1 MISDFSIDVQVNDQR
16 VRYIERSRGAFIRL
30 EYDNDGNW
38 WLWPDTLNWWERID
52 AAAAT
57 SDRREPFDM
66 MREPVADAER
76 NGILQR
82 VMKELREKHKMWTN
96 IAGQTDDPRPATWK
110 APPVRTDV
118 DPELAFIMEG
128 EIDMP
133 LPGENVLDDAAL
145 LEKIDRALAEIQP
158 LADQGWEQA
167 QSIARQLQWCRG
179 TVRGEAVE
187 TPPGPLSMGLIATR
201 EFDMYGQEPE
211 RARLIND
218 IQRAMKQRGSGV

>member
-1 MISDFSIDVQVNDQR
+1 MTSEFSIDVQVNDQR
-16 VRYIERSRGAFIRL
+16 VRYVDRSRGAFIRL
-30 EYDNDGNW
+30 ESDNNGDW
-38 WLWPDTLNWWERID
+38 WLWPDTLNWWERTAVD
-52 AAAAT
+52 SPEAFGSGFNT
-57 SDRREPFDM
+57 V
-66 MREPVADAER
+66 REPVSDAER
-76 NGILQR
+76 SEILQR
-82 VMKELREKHKMWTN
+82 VMKQLREKHKMWTN
-96 IAGQTDDPRPATWK
+96 IAGQTNDPRPATWK

-128 EIDMP
+128 EVDGPM
-133 LPGENVLDDAAL
+133 PGEVALDDAAL

-167 QSIARQLQWCRG
+167 QSIARQLHWCRG

-218 IQRAMKQRGSGV
+218 IQRAMKQRGGGV